1 MKSMKFLFIVLL
13 SVIGYS
19 IVYSQQTV
27 SGNNAFWN
35 PSLYPN
41 STFEINPVLL
51 DSCLT
56 TPQINFVIKQAFEL
70 KGTKAELANADVKN
84 EVLTG
89 YSHELNKIIYLK
101 NQEIDLYLL
110 QNRADKEQLLKQ
122 VDIANKSL
130 KIQKLIC
137 SVLSGIITAELA
149 YIKYNK

>member
-1 MKSMKFLFIVLL
+1 M
-13 SVIGYS
+13 
-19 IVYSQQTV
+19 
-27 SGNNAFWN
+27 
-35 PSLYPN
+35 
-41 STFEINPVLL
+41 
-51 DSCLT
+51 
-56 TPQINFVIKQAFEL
+56 IKQAFEL

-110 QNRADKEQLLKQ
+110 QNRADKEQLFKQ
-122 VDIANKSL
+122 LDTANKSL